1 MDCITCKFHSLCK
14 IVEVGSV
21 RTNEQREEDMS
32 LDRIVEALIREAQ
45 ERGEFDNLP
54 GKGKPIDLSE
64 YFETP
69 EDIRMAQSVL
79 KNAGMTSPEVQ
90 LLQEI
95 AELRQ
100 VLAAMRD
107 EQKKGEIQKK
117 LQEKQMEF
125 SLMMERRKRNRG
137 K

>member
-1 MDCITCKFHSLCK
+1 
-14 IVEVGSV
+14 
-21 RTNEQREEDMS
+21 MS
-32 LDRIVEALIREAQ
+32 FDRIVEALIREAQ

-54 GKGKPIDLSE
+54 GKGKPIDLTL

-69 EDIRMAQSVL
+69 EEVRLAQSVL

-90 LLQEI
+90 LLREI

-100 VLAAMRD
+100 VHAAVMD
-107 EQKKGEIQKK
+107 ETKKQDIRKQIQQKQI
-117 LQEKQMEF
+117 EF
-125 SLMMERRKRNRG
+125 NLMMERQNRHRKA

>member
-1 MDCITCKFHSLCK
+1 
-14 IVEVGSV
+14 
-21 RTNEQREEDMS
+21 MS
-32 LDRIVEALIREAQ
+32 FDTIVEALIKEAQ

-54 GKGKPIDLSE
+54 GKGKPIDLSS

-69 EDIRMAQSVL
+69 EEVRLAQSVL

-90 LLQEI
+90 LLKEI

-100 VLAAMRD
+100 VLEAVAD
-107 EQKKGEIQKK
+107 ETKKQEIRKQIQQKQI
-117 LQEKQMEF
+117 EF
-125 SLMMERRKRNRG
+125 NLMMERQKRQRTS